1 MTTAELPGAENLSGT
16 VADVESEHR
25 WLIRVWLLTLLFV
38 LVMVAWS
45 IHVQIPIRD
54 PRGSILVS
62 RVAISLGLFAVM
74 TLVDASIRVG
84 RRGWSV
90 RRTLTMLRARWP
102 QRRLL
107 LAMSGLAAYH
117 LVYFSYHNLKSWDVL
132 NTPRDAMLLAWDRWL
147 FFGHS
152 PAVLLHD
159 LLGEHVAAWVLVV
172 IYESFGTIV
181 LFAIPMPL
189 VFVTRIRDGY
199 VAIASALWVWIFG
212 VACYYLIPSLGPFD
226 SAPQEFAGL
235 PHTMVTETQARYMD
249 QRAHLLA
256 HPQASDAFAQVS
268 AFASLHVGVTCV
280 IWLMTRYYG
289 LRLLSQV
296 MGVFLFLTIVATV
309 YVGWHFFVDDIAGLA
324 IAFLAV
330 YLGKRMIYPHGR
342 TEQR

>member
-1 MTTAELPGAENLSGT
+1 M
-16 VADVESEHR
+16 
-25 WLIRVWLLTLLFV
+25 
-38 LVMVAWS
+38 
-45 IHVQIPIRD
+45 
-54 PRGSILVS
+54 
-62 RVAISLGLFAVM
+62 
-74 TLVDASIRVG
+74 
-84 RRGWSV
+84 
-90 RRTLTMLRARWP
+90 
-102 QRRLL
+102 
-107 LAMSGLAAYH
+107 
-117 LVYFSYHNLKSWDVL
+117 
-132 NTPRDAMLLAWDRWL
+132 
-147 FFGHS
+147 
-152 PAVLLHD
+152 
-159 LLGEHVAAWVLVV
+159 LVV

-289 LRLLSQV
+289 LRRLSQV

-330 YLGKRMIYPHGR
+330 LPGQADDLPARSHAAALTSVEQARLSAARRTRRPAGGRPATRPRSRNHSRPSARPSTGPGRRSSSARVRTDVPPVAWEAWAASAARLAARWARTSTWWVSSARATYAAAKRPAGTRRETPGSHRITAATRCRRPRSTVASSTTGVPASSAASTPTR
-342 TEQR
+342 CTWTWSRWP